1 MMTEIPADLLARIK
15 ARAED
20 PARRSGA
27 ASLGANSTPIE
38 TLLDSLPPNPD
49 PDMQNHVQR
58 LQGMLANAMSM
69 FGNVAGERGA
79 TFAMCGPG
87 VGGLGGG
94 IVSLGGPA
102 EPIEVRPC
110 SEGDVVATELELGFA
125 LPEPLRRLYL
135 DVGDGHFGPGDGLY
149 SRAQLV
155 AKYREMTD
163 TPAGPNEEEWPP
175 NLLPINGAEWDLVS
189 IDRVSGRLVY
199 FDVEEIEEDE
209 PDSWRKAFRPE
220 AESLAAWLAKWLDEP
235 TPAEEYQQWDAQL
248 RRSRG

>member
-1 MMTEIPADLLARIK
+1 MTTEIPADLLARIK

-58 LQGMLANAMSM
+58 LQGMLASAMSM
-69 FGNVAGERGA
+69 FGNVAGESGA

-87 VGGLGGG
+87 AGGLGGG

-175 NLLPINGAEWDLVS
+175 NLLPINGADWDLVS

-209 PDSWRKAFRPE
+209 PDSWQKAFRPE